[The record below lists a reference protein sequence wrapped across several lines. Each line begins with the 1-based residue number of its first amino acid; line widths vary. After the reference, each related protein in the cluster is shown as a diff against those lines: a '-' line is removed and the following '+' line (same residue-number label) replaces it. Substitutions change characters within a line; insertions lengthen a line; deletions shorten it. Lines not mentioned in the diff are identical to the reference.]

1 MHLYLEIDHGR
12 LFDILTTDLPEI
24 EAYVAAVTRFVLDLE
39 D

>member
-1 MHLYLEIDHGR
+1 VHLYLEIDHGR

-24 EAYVAAVTRFVLDLE
+24 EAYVGAVTRFALELE